1 MPRPE
6 KRNPAAPEMLGSKGA
21 GGDERFGRHSD
32 DYQEDTSTA
41 DFVQSFPA
49 RWIAQHLGLLPRQH
63 AFVDPGRA
71 GGRAGGAG

>member
-6 KRNPAAPEMLGSKGA
+6 QRNPAAPEMLESKGA
-21 GGDERFGRHSD
+21 GGAEHFGRQAD
-32 DYQEDTSTA
+32 DYHEDTSPA
-41 DFVQSFPA
+41 GFVQSFSA
-49 RWIAQHLGLLPRQH
+49 RWIVQLLGLPPRLD